1 MQQRQIDFSCSLSL
15 LSSKENGGGTIPKA
29 KLRWGLA
36 LLGETQSV
44 QVGHRVT
51 LGVLQMQSESKLYI
65 FHEEDLDIAKVKLQ
79 WDKCKRAFED
89 VLLSKHNVRNGKR
102 MESVQLFVSSCRE
115 KLESVPSMLHQVILL
130 GLLLCLESA
139 KQDILNENSHDL
151 RV

>member
-15 LSSKENGGGTIPKA
+15 LSSKENGGGMIPKA

-36 LLGETQSV
+36 LLGETQSM

-79 WDKCKRAFED
+79 WDKCKR
-89 VLLSKHNVRNGKR
+89 VLLKMCFSPNTMSGMGK
-102 MESVQLFVSSCRE
+102 EWKVFSSLSVVAE
-115 KLESVPSMLHQVILL
+115 K
-130 GLLLCLESA
+130 
-139 KQDILNENSHDL
+139 N
-151 RV
+151 